1 MAYRKRIK
9 YTDSQ
14 VINEGI
20 LFLRTEGGVPAL
32 AGLLNM
38 PKSTVY
44 YHINKRLSWIDE
56 KLWLDVRARVDW
68 NKHNKRRTQQ

>member
-1 MAYRKRIK
+1 MAYYKKRIK

-32 AGLLNM
+32 AELLNM
-38 PKSTVY
+38 PKSTLY
-44 YHINKRLSWIDE
+44 YHINKRLSWINHN
-56 KLWLDVRARVDW
+56 LWRDVRARVEW
-68 NKHNKRRTQQ
+68 NKHNKRRK